1 MVLGTWLIGRAS
13 FELMFYNYWRVAR
26 SLFELLVIIDIFP
39 TKILTLVGMLKMM
52 MMMMVMMT
60 MVMMMIINA
69 RTCVSNGNLRKF
81 IGQEALGCF
90 WQIEKILLI
99 DTKILYQIVRRWE

>member
-13 FELMFYNYWRVAR
+13 FELMFYNYWRVAP

-52 MMMMVMMT
+52 MMMIT
-60 MVMMMIINA
+60 MMMISKTTVVGMMVWSGVWSVA
-69 RTCVSNGNLRKF
+69 GLA
-81 IGQEALGCF
+81 G
-90 WQIEKILLI
+90 
-99 DTKILYQIVRRWE
+99 

>member
-52 MMMMVMMT
+52 MMMMTMGKTTVVGMM
-60 MVMMMIINA
+60 VWSGVWSVA
-69 RTCVSNGNLRKF
+69 GLA
-81 IGQEALGCF
+81 G
-90 WQIEKILLI
+90 
-99 DTKILYQIVRRWE
+99 

>member
-52 MMMMVMMT
+52 MMMMTMMT
-60 MVMMMIINA
+60 MVMMMMGKTTVVGMMVWSGVWSVA
-69 RTCVSNGNLRKF
+69 GLA
-81 IGQEALGCF
+81 G
-90 WQIEKILLI
+90 
-99 DTKILYQIVRRWE
+99 

>member
-52 MMMMVMMT
+52 MMMMPMMT
-60 MVMMMIINA
+60 IMMMMISKTTVVGMMVWSGVWSVA
-69 RTCVSNGNLRKF
+69 GLA
-81 IGQEALGCF
+81 G
-90 WQIEKILLI
+90 
-99 DTKILYQIVRRWE
+99 

>member
-13 FELMFYNYWRVAR
+13 FELMFYNYWRVAP

-60 MVMMMIINA
+60 MVMMMISKTTVVGMMVWSGVWSVA
-69 RTCVSNGNLRKF
+69 GLA
-81 IGQEALGCF
+81 G
-90 WQIEKILLI
+90 
-99 DTKILYQIVRRWE
+99 

>member
-13 FELMFYNYWRVAR
+13 FELMFYNYWRVAP

-52 MMMMVMMT
+52 MMMMTMGKTTVVGMM
-60 MVMMMIINA
+60 VWSGVWSVA
-69 RTCVSNGNLRKF
+69 GLA
-81 IGQEALGCF
+81 G
-90 WQIEKILLI
+90 
-99 DTKILYQIVRRWE
+99 

>member
-13 FELMFYNYWRVAR
+13 FELMFHNYWRVAP

-52 MMMMVMMT
+52 MMMMTMGKTTVVGMM
-60 MVMMMIINA
+60 VWSGVWSVA
-69 RTCVSNGNLRKF
+69 GLA
-81 IGQEALGCF
+81 G
-90 WQIEKILLI
+90 
-99 DTKILYQIVRRWE
+99 